1 MSIAT
6 LSSKFQISIPKDVR
20 EAMGFKPGQKVAFL
34 RVGPTLKLVPQTE
47 IADLFGIARGANGDN
62 YRDRSNR
69 REDNLPRL
77 SKASKTAIK
86 RRLNPPGAA

>member
-20 EAMGFKPGQKVAFL
+20 EAMGFKPGQKLAFL
-34 RVGPTLKLVPQTE
+34 RVGPSLKLVPQAE
-47 IADLFGIARGANGDN
+47 IADLFGIARGVNGEG

-69 REDNLPRL
+69 REESFPRL
-77 SKASKTAIK
+77 SKSTKASTR
-86 RRLNPPGAA
+86 RRLNPPDIG